1 MQKKTNGCIDM
12 ITNEIYRN
20 ALEESITQIPLTGGR
35 VMVTGAS
42 GLIGSCLIDMLMLAN
57 QQGRNFE
64 IYAIGRSKEKLSRR
78 FNSFD
83 GNPRLH
89 FVEQDI
95 RNPLSVDVEVDYIIH
110 GASNADPRNYSLYPA
125 ETMLINLQGT
135 TNVLNYCKVH
145 KSCRLLLLSTFEVYG
160 NNGKDEYAEDD
171 FGTIDQNQIRSCYPE
186 SKRSA
191 EILTRC
197 YVHEYGVN
205 ASIARLCSIYG
216 PTMAPDDSKAHAQFV
231 RNALKHKD
239 IVLKSKGEQRRT
251 YCYVIDAVT
260 GLFSVLANGI
270 SGEVYNIS
278 NEDSIASIAEVA
290 QTDAEIAGTKV
301 TFSLPDEIEARGFS
315 KPQNC
320 ILKNDKL
327 LSLGWKGK
335 YTLKDGLK
343 ETIEILAKYR

>member
-1 MQKKTNGCIDM
+1 M
-12 ITNEIYRN
+12 ITNDIYRN
-20 ALEESITQIPLTGGR
+20 ALEKAITQIPLTEGR

-57 QQGRNFE
+57 EFGKDFE
-64 IYAIGRSKEKLSRR
+64 VYAIGRSREKLSKR
-78 FNSFD
+78 FKSFD

-89 FVEQDI
+89 FIEQDI
-95 RNPLSVDVEVDYIIH
+95 RNPLNMDIEVDYIIH
-110 GASNADPRNYSLYPA
+110 GASNADPRNYALYPV
-125 ETMLINLQGT
+125 ETMLINLQGII
-135 TNVLNYCKVH
+135 NVLDYCKVH
-145 KSCRLLLLSTFEVYG
+145 KSCRMLLLSTFEVYG
-160 NNGKDEYAEDD
+160 NNGNDEYAECDYGAVD
-171 FGTIDQNQIRSCYPE
+171 INQVRSCYPE

-197 YVHEYGVN
+197 YVQEYGVN

-216 PTMAPDDSKAHAQFV
+216 PTMARDDSKAHAQFI
-231 RNALKHKD
+231 RNALNHEN

-260 GLFSVLANGI
+260 GLLSVIANGI
-270 SGEVYNIS
+270 SDEVYNIS

-290 QTDAEIAGTKV
+290 KTVAEIAGTKV
-301 TFSLPDEIEARGFS
+301 VFNLPDEVEARGFS

-320 ILKNDKL
+320 ILNNDKL

-335 YTLKDGLK
+335 YKLKDGLK
-343 ETIEILAKYR
+343 ETIDILTEDRQIVEKW